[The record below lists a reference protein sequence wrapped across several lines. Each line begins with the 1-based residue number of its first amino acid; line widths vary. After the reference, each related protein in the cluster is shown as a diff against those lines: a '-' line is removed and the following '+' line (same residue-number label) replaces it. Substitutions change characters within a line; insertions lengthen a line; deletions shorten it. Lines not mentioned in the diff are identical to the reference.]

1 MANLDINFVGSKK
14 KLHNQM
20 LKEFKDLGR
29 KALTMNHYDFAEVT
43 SVHDPQEWK
52 EFLQIP
58 PVSEYITE
66 EFNAIQDS
74 ELRKLIMNISDSSS
88 VGKAQLINAMQKQL
102 KENENSGKTGPA
114 FIYCYV
120 PLNDEEINADNV
132 EVLDRDPFKTQ

>member
-20 LKEFKDLGR
+20 LKEFKTLGR

-43 SVHDPQEWK
+43 SVNDPQEWK

-58 PVSEYITE
+58 PISEYITE

-102 KENENSGKTGPA
+102 KENPPINEEMIKTLMRGMGRNPSQKQVNQLMKQMQK
-114 FIYCYV
+114 Y
-120 PLNDEEINADNV
+120 
-132 EVLDRDPFKTQ
+132 Q